1 MKKKFIEFCKKNK
14 FEQNINQIEIIS
26 DLVKF
31 FFPKKRF
38 SLISS
43 LKKIQN
49 HVTTY
54 MEMLGLVKQCC

>member
-1 MKKKFIEFCKKNK
+1 MKKKFIKFCKKNK

-31 FFPKKRF
+31 FFQKRF

-43 LKKIQN
+43 LKKFKI
-49 HVTTY
+49 
-54 MEMLGLVKQCC
+54 MLLLIWKCWGW